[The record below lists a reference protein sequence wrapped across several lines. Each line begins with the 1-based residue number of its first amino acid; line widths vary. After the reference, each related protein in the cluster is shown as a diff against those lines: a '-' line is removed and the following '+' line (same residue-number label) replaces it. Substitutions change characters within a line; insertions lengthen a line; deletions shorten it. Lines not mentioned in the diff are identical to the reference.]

1 MLGIG
6 KLRDH
11 ACEHRAGDM
20 TRAVTIM
27 IVETYAATILI
38 AGLPAH
44 IDDPHPGVV
53 QMGGEPR
60 RACER
65 RVINRGH
72 DDTCKARPLILVV
85 SKSNRKALFLLLA
98 LLGPTEPS
106 AM

>member
-20 TRAVTIM
+20 TRTVTIM

-60 RACER
+60 CACER
-65 RVINRGH
+65 RAINRGH
-72 DDTCKARPLILVV
+72 ERHLQGASPHTGGVEVQPQGSI
-85 SKSNRKALFLLLA
+85 
-98 LLGPTEPS
+98 S
-106 AM
+106 APGTTRTY